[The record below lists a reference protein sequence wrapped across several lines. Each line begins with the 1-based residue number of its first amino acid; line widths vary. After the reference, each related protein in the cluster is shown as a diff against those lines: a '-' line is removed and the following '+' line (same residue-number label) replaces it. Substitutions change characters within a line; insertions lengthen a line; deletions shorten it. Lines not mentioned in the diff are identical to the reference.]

1 MQLRVHHSAG
11 VVQGSGHDG
20 ICSVQRA
27 QNRKARYGPQQRGP
41 GTGRGQ
47 SGRLCGGALV
57 NLCLKARLAGWGDGG
72 VEGRRA
78 IGREERL
85 EDR

>member
-20 ICSVQRA
+20 ICSAQRA
-27 QNRKARYGPQQRGP
+27 QNRKARYGAQQRGP

-47 SGRLCGGALV
+47 SGRLCGGAIV
-57 NLCLKARLAGWGDGG
+57 NLYLKARLAGWGRRGG
-72 VEGRRA
+72 RGAVEQ
-78 IGREERL
+78 
-85 EDR
+85 